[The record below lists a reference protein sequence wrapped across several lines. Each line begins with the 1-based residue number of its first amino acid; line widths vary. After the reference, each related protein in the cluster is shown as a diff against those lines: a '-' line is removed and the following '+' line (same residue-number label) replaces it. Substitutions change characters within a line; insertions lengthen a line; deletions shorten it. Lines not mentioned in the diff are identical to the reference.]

1 MSRKRPKVRS
11 KDDLRRK
18 RQKRQANSLHEALTL
33 VVQKYEVLQPTM
45 VCSLEVVQDLKKVI
59 YGGI

>member
-18 RQKRQANSLHEALTL
+18 RQKRQVNALHEALTL
-33 VVQKYEVLQPTM
+33 IIQKYEVLQPTM
-45 VCSLEVVQDLKKVI
+45 VCSLEVVQDLRRVLH
-59 YGGI
+59 G